1 MVRPLVYETKGE
13 GLTSKKLG
21 VMLPSLSQLGV
32 DDGHAVPLVGGKG
45 VVVLVVVLSLIE
57 GAQGFYHR
65 YDGLVPQLRGPL
77 NGGLEEGLLLL
88 VLVVEGR
95 AVLGAGVRSLTIPA
109 GGVVRRKEDI
119 KYGFGRNDGL
129 IELDLDHLNV
139 AGGTRTHLAVGGVLN
154 VPTGVAADTGG
165 NSFKLTIYGVDAP
178 EAPAAYNK
186 TLHTSGNRRL
196 PGLIPA
202 PALMTQ

>member
-13 GLTSKKLG
+13 GLTSKKPG
-21 VMLPSLSQLGV
+21 VMLPSLSQLGI
-32 DDGHAVPLVGGKG
+32 DDGHAVPLVGVKG

-95 AVLGAGVRSLTIPA
+95 AVLGAGVRPLPIPA
-109 GGVVRRKEDI
+109 GGVVRGEEDI
-119 KYGFGRNDGL
+119 EHGFGGNDGL
-129 IELDLDHLNV
+129 VKLHLDDLDV

-178 EAPAAYNK
+178 EASAAYNK
-186 TLHTSGNRRL
+186 TLHTLGNRRL
-196 PGLIPA
+196 PSLIPA

>member
-32 DDGHAVPLVGGKG
+32 DDGHAVPLVGVKG

-139 AGGTRTHLAVGGVLN
+139 AGGTRTDFAVGGVID
-154 VPTGVAADTGG
+154 VSTGVAADTGG